1 MSKKYN
7 IKKISN
13 KLYSNHKKVLDYNI
27 LKRHSNENIQTWK
40 SYPGISEIVRI
51 ARNIIEKDDTSNLG
65 ELARMMQVHES
76 QQSAI
81 IVATIAILVGNKLN
95 DNIDADYRKAI
106 GDIIM
111 WNVPVIKSKDDWP
124 LRKKYSPKKVFENKA
139 VDDEKRITTLEKDL
153 KEARQEDRMRVKES

>member
-1 MSKKYN
+1 MGAVHENDKPEVRNLGRLEVEARSTD
-7 IKKISN
+7 I
-13 KLYSNHKKVLDYNI
+13 KKVLDYNI
-27 LKRHSNENIQTWK
+27 LKRHSDENIQIWK

-81 IVATIAILVGNKLN
+81 VVATIVILVGNKLK
-95 DNIDADYRKAI
+95 DNIDVDYRKAI

-111 WNVPVIKSKDDWP
+111 WDVPVIKSINDWP
-124 LRKKYSPKKVFENKA
+124 ERKK
-139 VDDEKRITTLEKDL
+139 
-153 KEARQEDRMRVKES
+153 